1 MFKQNRITAWSFTRY
16 SDYRQCPLK
25 AKLKHIDKITEPGSP
40 AMERGGV
47 IHDEAAAYIKGA
59 VARMPKSLVNWKKL
73 FLLLRT
79 KYREDSAYMH
89 VEDTWAF
96 RRDWTKT
103 VWNDWSG
110 CWLRVKLD
118 CARRTDYGRS
128 MAIYD
133 WKTGKFRVEESE
145 LTYTEQLELYAVA
158 GFKLFPELEEI
169 TASLVYLDIADRD
182 FNLKFTVDQFDKLRS
197 KWEQRVRPMM
207 NDKRFAPRPN
217 DKCVWCHYRKNNKAN
232 GGGQCRY

>member
-1 MFKQNRITAWSFTRY
+1 MFKRNQITAWSFTRY

-25 AKLKHIDKITEPGSP
+25 AKLKHIDKIAEPGSP

-59 VARMPKSLVNWKKL
+59 IARMPKSLVNFKNL
-73 FLLLRT
+73 FLTLRT
-79 KYREDSAYMH
+79 VFRKAPAYMY

-96 RRDWTKT
+96 RRDWSKT
-103 VWNDWSG
+103 VWNDWDG

-118 CARRTDYGRS
+118 CAKLSDYGHK
-128 MAIYD
+128 MTIYD

-145 LTYTEQLELYAVA
+145 LTYTEQLELYALA
-158 GFKLFPELEEI
+158 GFKLFPDVDEI
-169 TASLVYLDIADRD
+169 TASLVYLDAVHD
-182 FNLKFTVDQFDKLRS
+182 FNLKFTSGQLDKLRA

-217 DKCVWCHYRKNNKAN
+217 NKCVWCHYRKNNKQN
-232 GGGQCRY
+232 GGGQCKY